1 MTIAQK
7 NTVRLRIRLAFVTQ
21 WMLVTTV
28 ILVGMFAGIPMAHV
42 GELLT
47 ASTTAL
53 TTALGL
59 DYFSAPRDTEA
70 K

>member
-1 MTIAQK
+1 MTIDQK
-7 NTVRLRIRLAFVTQ
+7 NLYRLRIRLAFVTQ

-28 ILVGMFAGIPMAHV
+28 ILVGMFAGISMAHV

-59 DYFSAPRDTEA
+59 DYFSKPSDPEV

>member
-1 MTIAQK
+1 MTIDDK
-7 NTVRLRIRLAFVTQ
+7 NKVRLRIRLAFVVQ
-21 WMLVTTV
+21 WMLITSS
-28 ILVGMFAGIPMAHV
+28 ILLGMFLGLKMEYT

-59 DYFSAPRDTEA
+59 DYFSHPKES
-70 K
+70 